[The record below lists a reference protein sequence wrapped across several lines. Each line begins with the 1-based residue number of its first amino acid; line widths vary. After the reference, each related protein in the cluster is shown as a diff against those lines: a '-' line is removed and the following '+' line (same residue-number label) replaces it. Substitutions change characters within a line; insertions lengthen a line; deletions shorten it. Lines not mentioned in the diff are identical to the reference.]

1 MIDTLAAMP
10 YFFYTCVFVFSLCIG
25 SFLNVVIYR
34 LPIMLQREW
43 QQEAKWILQQP
54 DDNEQTTRFNLAF
67 PASACPNCQQPIKA
81 WQNIPVISY
90 LLLRGKCA
98 GCQQGISIRYPAVEL
113 LTGVLGVLL
122 AIKFGV
128 STQFLALLLFT
139 YVAIALTGID
149 YDTQLLPDNLVLP
162 LLWLGLLLNTQSL
175 FVSLQDA
182 VVGAAI
188 GYGFLWSVFWL
199 FKIVTGKEGMG
210 YGDFK
215 LMAAFGAWFGWQ
227 VLPNIV
233 LLSSLVGALFG
244 ISLMLLK
251 KMDKDKP
258 MPFGPFI
265 IVAGW
270 LTVIYP
276 NYFVISLI

>member
-90 LLLRGKCA
+90 LMLRGKCA

-182 VVGAAI
+182 VIGAAI

-244 ISLMLLK
+244 ISLMLWK

>member
-67 PASACPNCQQPIKA
+67 PASACPSCQQPIKA

-90 LLLRGKCA
+90 LMLRGKCA

-182 VVGAAI
+182 VIGAAI

-244 ISLMLLK
+244 ISLMLFK

>member
-1 MIDTLAAMP
+1 MIDALAAMP

-90 LLLRGKCA
+90 LMLRGKCA

-244 ISLMLLK
+244 ISLMLWK